1 MDWIDIYL
9 DDRLV
14 GGHGGNDNGS
24 ATLTAMLANEPTTAN
39 NSSISPGV
47 HELSAMVQPFDWYY
61 RSTRGFPLPAPS
73 EYYSDDM
80 SYVTVVD
87 RITREVV
94 GIKRLEAKAMVTN
107 ERGTLKWTLT
117 VDSNGVV
124 R

>member
-1 MDWIDIYL
+1 MIVSWAPWA
-9 DDRLV
+9 
-14 GGHGGNDNGS
+14 NNNGS
-24 ATLTAMLANEPTTAN
+24 TTLTAMLAIEPITAN
-39 NSSISPGV
+39 DASISPGV
-47 HELSAMVQPFDWYY
+47 HERSAVVQAFDSYY
-61 RSTRGFPLPAPS
+61 RSTRGSPLPAPS

-87 RITREVV
+87 RITREVL

-107 ERGTLKWTLT
+107 ERGTLNWKLT